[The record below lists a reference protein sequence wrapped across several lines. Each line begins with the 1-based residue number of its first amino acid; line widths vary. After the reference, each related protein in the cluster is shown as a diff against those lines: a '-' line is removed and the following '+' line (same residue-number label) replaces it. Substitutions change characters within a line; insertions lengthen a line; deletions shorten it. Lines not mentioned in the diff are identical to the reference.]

1 MGILKEHGPKDLFNA
16 YKYSSY
22 GKFLK
27 KEFDLENSK
36 FRENSKDEALECIK
50 NHEAGSLQ
58 LLIDGDFVLL
68 KDDGS
73 LGNQVTSFEVTRDKA
88 YSDGSRTFSWIED
101 MPGSHLVKVADKIYK
116 VENLA
121 VFDADKQKAR
131 REYNRDIDNVSDDYR
146 ALHDNG
152 FSRGL
157 SPGKIKSLGVPNN
170 SDILKYPKKL
180 KPNTDAEEAQV
191 QYYQNN
197 LDFLRKIVNHE
208 VDVSPMDYDDAKS
221 ELENNIKWLAKAKE
235 VLADA
240 QNKIKQR
247 NYDIKDIKAA
257 LRYAASTQKFQ
268 SNLMLKQRIL
278 RKSRDL
284 QNELIEAA
292 KDIEDRRINGSDKT
306 QKMRRELSNAHTI
319 LDMLASTLEDIE
331 VDLQDTSSKDT
342 EAVQQAQ
349 KRYEKVAQEAAEAQ
363 KAVAKLRAL
372 RAKRGG

>member
-36 FRENSKDEALECIK
+36 FREISKDEALECIK

-73 LGNQVTSFEVTRDKA
+73 LGNQVTSFEVSHDKA

-116 VENLA
+116 VEHFA

-131 REYNRDIDNVSDDYR
+131 RAYNRDIDNVSDDYR
-146 ALHDNG
+146 ALHDDG

-157 SPGKIKSLGVPNN
+157 SPGKIKSLGVLNTG
-170 SDILKYPKKL
+170 DILKYPKKL
-180 KPNTDAEEAQV
+180 KPNTNAEEAQV
-191 QYYQNN
+191 EYYQKN
-197 LDFLRKIVNHE
+197 LDFLKKIVNHE

-221 ELENNIKWLAKAKE
+221 ELENNITWLAKAKDA
-235 VLADA
+235 LAAAKD
-240 QNKIKQR
+240 KIKQR
-247 NYDIKDIKAA
+247 DYDIKDIKAA
-257 LRYAASTQKFQ
+257 LRYAVSTQKFQ
-268 SNLMLKQRIL
+268 RNLMLKKRIL

-284 QNELIEAA
+284 QNELADAA
-292 KDIEDRRINGSDKT
+292 KNIEDRRINGSDKT
-306 QKMRRELSNAHTI
+306 QKMRKELRDAN
-319 LDMLASTLEDIE
+319 STLDTLKSVLEEIE
-331 VDLQDTSSKDT
+331 LDLQDTSSKDT
-342 EAVQQAQ
+342 EAIQQAQ
-349 KRYEKVAQEAAEAQ
+349 ERYDKVAQEAAEAQ
-363 KAVAKLRAL
+363 KAVAKLLAIRT
-372 RAKRGG
+372 KRGG